1 MNSRRDWATS
11 NSPNEFR
18 AEPNHGEV
26 RQQIAAAAEA
36 ARGVEVEARLAVRTA
51 EERANAVRGKA
62 DSLRRAA
69 AAEREARVR
78 AQQARAARQRAAEVA
93 AAVADA
99 GRRLAGRLGE
109 VVGGRVAE
117 PRRAGRRASATVG
130 RDGRRS

>member
-1 MNSRRDWATS
+1 MRQREELETGRAETLAELGELETGCATS
-11 NSPNEFR
+11 NSPNDVRR
-18 AEPNHGEV
+18 AEPRRD

-78 AQQARAARQRAAEVA
+78 AQQARAARRARRRGGRRGRRRRAAA
-93 AAVADA
+93 
-99 GRRLAGRLGE
+99 
-109 VVGGRVAE
+109 
-117 PRRAGRRASATVG
+117 RRAAG
-130 RDGRRS
+130 